1 MNEEKKNLC
10 IPEGGK
16 KGEKKKITKLT
27 PVFEQTL
34 TTH

>member
-16 KGEKKKITKLT
+16 KGEKKITKLT